1 MHILICG
8 LGSIGRRHLRH
19 FRSLGVDRIDAF
31 RTGLA
36 TLSDAGQTA
45 PDRVFYNI
53 GEALAEK
60 PDVVII
66 ANPTSLHVGLAKLAV
81 EAGSHVLIEKPLSH
95 SLDGVDEL
103 IEISNRSGRI
113 VSVAQNLRY
122 HPVLKILRQW
132 IHDAETLGEPQL
144 FRAHCG
150 SFLPAWHPWE
160 DYRNS
165 YAGSVELGGG
175 CRRTHIHEL
184 DYSVWMMGK
193 VTDVQVLESL
203 KHPIQ
208 TEVDEVTAFVMRHE
222 NGALSTVTLSLAEIP
237 PSRSIHAA
245 FTRGSFSADL
255 ISGEWTARN
264 QDGWTQKVDPPAGFD
279 IDTTYREQAMDFL
292 RAVRGEIAAP
302 VPLEEAQEILKVA
315 LSCEARKR

>member
-1 MHILICG
+1 M
-8 LGSIGRRHLRH
+8 
-19 FRSLGVDRIDAF
+19 
-31 RTGLA
+31 
-36 TLSDAGQTA
+36 A
-45 PDRVFYNI
+45 PDNVFHNFQ
-53 GEALAEK
+53 EALAER
-60 PDVVII
+60 PDAVIV
-66 ANPTSLHVGLAKLAV
+66 ANPTSLHIQHAELAV
-81 EAGSHVLIEKPLSH
+81 EAGCHVLIEKPVSH

-132 IHDAETLGEPQL
+132 IHEAEPLGEPQL

-150 SFLPAWHPWE
+150 SFLPSWHPWE

-165 YAGSVELGGG
+165 YAARADLGGG

-203 KHPIQ
+203 KHPVQ

-222 NGALSTVTLSLAEIP
+222 SGALSTVTLSLAEIP
-237 PSRSIHAA
+237 ASRTLHVA
-245 FTRGSFSADL
+245 FTRGTFSADL
-255 ISGEWTARN
+255 ISGEWIA
-264 QDGWTQKVDPPAGFD
+264 QDRDGSRKEGRPPAGFS
-279 IDTTYREQAMDFL
+279 IDETYRDQAVDFL
-292 RAVRGEIAAP
+292 RAVQGEIPAP
-302 VPLEEAQEILKVA
+302 VPLKEAKSILEVA
-315 LSCEARKR
+315 LSCGEDR